1 MQKGREMM
9 DDKVLRQT
17 IIDAL
22 DREPS
27 VNAAPIGVA
36 VENGVATLTGHV
48 GSHAEQAAAEQA
60 VQCVRGVHAIVQDI
74 EIRDPRNR
82 KTCDHDIA
90 KRALVVIAWSA
101 MTPEDAVT
109 VHVQKG
115 WVTLAGTV
123 EDAYQRRAAEIAV
136 RKLDGVVGVSNLIEI
151 RTSAPTPDAQRPFE
165 GTVDPLAK
173 IEADAIRV
181 TVEDNPEIVMY
192 LTSASLS
199 GGPLARPRAW
209 LKAVEDR
216 IALVCNQVQ

>member
-1 MQKGREMM
+1 M

-27 VNAAPIGVA
+27 VNAAHIGVA

-48 GSHAEQAAAEQA
+48 GSHAEQAAAEEA

-115 WVTLAGTV
+115 WVTLGGTV
-123 EDAYQRRAAEIAV
+123 EDAYQRRAAEVAV
-136 RKLDGVVGVSNLIEI
+136 RKLDGVVGVSNLIKI
-151 RTSAPTPDAQRPFE
+151 GLSASTPDAR
-165 GTVDPLAK
+165 
-173 IEADAIRV
+173 R
-181 TVEDNPEIVMY
+181 
-192 LTSASLS
+192 SLR
-199 GGPLARPRAW
+199 AR
-209 LKAVEDR
+209 
-216 IALVCNQVQ
+216 

>member
-1 MQKGREMM
+1 M

-27 VNAAPIGVA
+27 VNAAHIGVA
-36 VENGVATLTGHV
+36 VENGVATLTGHL
-48 GSHAEQAAAEQA
+48 GSHAEQAAAEEA
-60 VQCVRGVHAIVQDI
+60 VQCVRGVRAIVQDI

-90 KRALVVIAWSA
+90 KRALVVIAWHA
-101 MTPEDAVT
+101 ATPEDAVT

-115 WVTLAGTV
+115 WVTLTGTV
-123 EDAYQRRAAEIAV
+123 EDAYQRAAAEVAV

-151 RTSAPTPDAQRPFE
+151 RAPAPDAQRPFE
-165 GTVDPLAK
+165 GTVDRHPE

-181 TVEDNPEIVMY
+181 TVENDPRIVMY
-192 LTSASLS
+192 LTSAALS